1 MPGYNSTDIDYVAIM
16 DRFFEDQLSMRVQIG
31 GDDIFM
37 FREMSKEEF
46 IRDTLDKGVPMRVG
60 KFLCPEFADY
70 LGFTIEDLK
79 IFDEMFNNMDEK
91 HHYIT
96 LIYRYYIE
104 NNEFIL
110 SDKQREIA
118 YKSYVLTRNT

>member
-1 MPGYNSTDIDYVAIM
+1 MPGYNSKDTDYVAIM
-16 DRFFEDQLSMRVQIG
+16 DRFFGDQSSMRVQIG
-31 GDDIFM
+31 DDDIFM

-46 IRDTLDKGVPMRVG
+46 IRDTLDKGVPMRTG

-91 HHYIT
+91 HNYIT

-104 NNEFIL
+104 NNGFIL
-110 SDKQREIA
+110 SDKQRETA
-118 YKSYVLTRNT
+118 YKSYVSTRNT